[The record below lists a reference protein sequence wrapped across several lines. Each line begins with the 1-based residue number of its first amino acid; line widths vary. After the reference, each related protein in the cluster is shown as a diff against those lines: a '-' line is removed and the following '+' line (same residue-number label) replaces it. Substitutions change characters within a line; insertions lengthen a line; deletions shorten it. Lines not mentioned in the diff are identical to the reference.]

1 MLLCD
6 VSRLNL
12 TNTHFHNDANIDAYI
27 STAKRLVLRE
37 RCELEQLINYVLP
50 QLEIVESWMLDASS
64 TLDPE
69 TSSGCQ
75 FAFLSQ
81 LDAPNI
87 KSIVVRYSSSRSDL
101 GEFSKFTKL
110 ETLEV
115 SGDVKTLKGIASLP
129 LKNLV
134 LPFSNAG
141 DFGELPPGIERIVF
155 ERNTKQIRIDFN
167 DSILTSIKEI
177 SLPMAKVLYSNSLEK
192 MGKLQVLNVANS
204 PNFDSIEG
212 IQPSIIHLN
221 LSRSVELT
229 SLLPFYNLRNLEHLN
244 MFSFVSLDTLAF
256 LEKNTKLKHLDL
268 GRNNEI
274 TDLEPLRNLKNLE
287 HLNLWANS
295 KITDF
300 SPIFGLKNLKY
311 LAFKAYKY
319 ETREAVVEFLSKMI
333 EE

>member
-1 MLLCD
+1 
-6 VSRLNL
+6 
-12 TNTHFHNDANIDAYI
+12 
-27 STAKRLVLRE
+27 
-37 RCELEQLINYVLP
+37 
-50 QLEIVESWMLDASS
+50 
-64 TLDPE
+64 
-69 TSSGCQ
+69 
-75 FAFLSQ
+75 
-81 LDAPNI
+81 
-87 KSIVVRYSSSRSDL
+87 
-101 GEFSKFTKL
+101 
-110 ETLEV
+110 
-115 SGDVKTLKGIASLP
+115 
-129 LKNLV
+129 
-134 LPFSNAG
+134 
-141 DFGELPPGIERIVF
+141 
-155 ERNTKQIRIDFN
+155 
-167 DSILTSIKEI
+167 
-177 SLPMAKVLYSNSLEK
+177 MAKVLYSNSLEK